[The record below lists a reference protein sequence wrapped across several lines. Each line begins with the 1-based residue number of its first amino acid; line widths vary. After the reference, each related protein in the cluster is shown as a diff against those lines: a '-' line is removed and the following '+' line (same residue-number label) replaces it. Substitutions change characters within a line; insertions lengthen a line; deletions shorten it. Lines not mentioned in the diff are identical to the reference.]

1 MALDAQEMGG
11 DPENVEQ
18 LRKVVNLLELE
29 KKIMEEFPDV
39 QLEDKTKRLRQ
50 ACFKAN
56 YKKRKLV
63 GPMDS
68 GSTSSKSSPTAEDEG
83 MSTGMGYEEDVR
95 SLLFDDSPSCS
106 STI

>member
-1 MALDAQEMGG
+1 MGG
-11 DPENVEQ
+11 DSENEEQ
-18 LRKVVNLLELE
+18 LRNVVNLLELE
-29 KKIMEEFPDV
+29 KKLMEEFPDI

-63 GPMDS
+63 GLTDS

-83 MSTGMGYEEDVR
+83 TSTGIADEEDVR